1 MNIGLVV
8 NLGKPDARRFVTE
21 MVDWLGRNSFRP
33 LVSAAT
39 ARSLRLG
46 KPGVAESTLV
56 RRADL
61 LVALGGDGT
70 LLRAARLIG
79 SRGLPVMGINLG
91 GLGFLT
97 EFSVDEARDGL
108 LAFRE
113 SKHTI
118 EERTVLEAR
127 YRGRSAGVLNDCSI
141 NMSEENRVIDLTAE
155 ARGEFLTR
163 FVGDG
168 VVVATPTGST
178 AYSLAA
184 GGPVVYP
191 TMDAIL
197 VTPLCPHALS
207 ARPMILPGD
216 STLQF
221 TLSAR
226 TGSAVINLD
235 GQERWRLVPGHP
247 LRVRRAPYRV
257 RLVTPRHK
265 TYFQILRDKLR
276 WAGSQR

>member
-1 MNIGLVV
+1 MNVGLVV

-21 MVDWLGRNSFRP
+21 LVEWLGQNRFQAILP
-33 LVSAAT
+33 AAT
-39 ARSLRLG
+39 ARTLKLG
-46 KPGVAESTLV
+46 VRGVSEATLV
-56 RRADL
+56 RRSNIVL
-61 LVALGGDGT
+61 ALGGDGT
-70 LLRAARLIG
+70 LLRAARIIG
-79 SRGLPVMGINLG
+79 HHGVPVMGINLG

-97 EFSVDEARDGL
+97 EFAVEEARAGL
-108 LAFRE
+108 LEFRAKE
-113 SKHTI
+113 HRL
-118 EERTVLEAR
+118 EERTVLEAG
-127 YRGRSAGVLNDCSI
+127 YRGRTAFVLNDCSV
-141 NMSEENRVIDLTAE
+141 NMCEENRVIELTAS
-155 ARGEFLTR
+155 AAGEFLTK

-191 TMDAIL
+191 TMDALLI
-197 VTPLCPHALS
+197 TPICPHALS
-207 ARPMILPGD
+207 SRPVVLPGD
-216 STLQF
+216 TTLEF
-221 TLSAR
+221 TLSER

-247 LRVRRAPYRV
+247 LKVKRARHRV

-265 TYFQILRDKLR
+265 TYFQILRDKLH